1 MYKRRLRIFGRNVG
15 RGKRR
20 IVLILILSLSFFN
33 IISAQNNDKI
43 KLDNLKIKAE
53 DLKKT
58 FNPVANK
65 FNEKTITAIIID
77 AGHGGKDP
85 GSIGINKLKEKDV
98 VLSFSL
104 ELKEELK
111 KILPNVDIVLTR
123 EKDDYPTLQERYKI
137 ANGAAKINTDKAK
150 NSLFISVH
158 ANASL
163 NPNAKGFEA
172 YFITAQESSEYAR
185 AVSILENSA
194 LVKFDKI
201 DISKYEANSSQL
213 THNYMLV
220 EQHQKESRLLA
231 KSIVD
236 EVYKING
243 VFKRN
248 KPVQNALFY
257 VLKGSIM
264 PSTLI
269 EIGFITNEEDA
280 KFMNTKETRIK
291 MVKATATGIKKFIEE
306 FEKTKGFTK

>member
-1 MYKRRLRIFGRNVG
+1 MRIFTGNIGRF
-15 RGKRR
+15 KRR
-20 IVLILILSLSFFN
+20 IAFILILLLSLINSAKSESVKLNNLN
-33 IISAQNNDKI
+33 ITP
-43 KLDNLKIKAE
+43 E

-58 FNPVANK
+58 FNPVGNK
-65 FNEKTITAIIID
+65 FYEKTITAIIID

-85 GSIGINKLKEKDV
+85 GSVGINKLQEKDI

-123 EKDDYPTLQERYKI
+123 DKDTYPTLQERYKI
-137 ANGAAKINTDKAK
+137 ANTAAKINTDKSK
-150 NSLFISVH
+150 NALFISVH

-163 NPNAKGFEA
+163 SPNAKGFEA

-185 AVSILENSA
+185 AVSMLENSA

-201 DISKYEANSSQL
+201 DASKYEEDSSQL

-220 EQHQKESRLLA
+220 EQYQKESRLLA
-231 KSIVD
+231 QSIVD
-236 EVYKING
+236 EVYKVSGIS
-243 VFKRN
+243 KRN

-291 MVKATATGIKKFIEE
+291 MVKATAEGIKKFIKE
-306 FEKTKGFTK
+306 FETSAR

>member
-1 MYKRRLRIFGRNVG
+1 MYQGRLRIFRGNIGRF
-15 RGKRR
+15 KRR
-20 IVLILILSLSFFN
+20 IAFILILVFSLIN
-33 IISAQNNDKI
+33 IAKSETV
-43 KLDNLKIKAE
+43 KLNNLKIKPE

-65 FNEKTITAIIID
+65 FNQKTITAIIID

-85 GSIGINKLKEKDV
+85 GSIGINKIKEKDI

-123 EKDDYPTLQERYKI
+123 DKDTYPTLQERYKI
-137 ANGAAKINTDKAK
+137 ANTAAKIETDKPENA
-150 NSLFISVH
+150 LFISVH

-163 NPNAKGFEA
+163 SPSAKGFEA
-172 YFITAQESSEYAR
+172 YFVTAQESSEYAR
-185 AVSILENSA
+185 AVSMLENRA

-201 DISKYEANSSQL
+201 DASKYEENISQL

-231 KSIVD
+231 QSIVD
-236 EVYKING
+236 EVYKVSG
-243 VFKRN
+243 VSKRN

-257 VLKGSIM
+257 VLKGSLM

-291 MVKATATGIKKFIEE
+291 MVKATALGIKKFIKE
-306 FEKTKGFTK
+306 FEDTKGFSE

>member
-1 MYKRRLRIFGRNVG
+1 MYQGRLRIFRGNIGRF
-15 RGKRR
+15 KRR
-20 IVLILILSLSFFN
+20 IAFILILVFGLIN
-33 IISAQNNDKI
+33 IAKSETV
-43 KLDNLKIKAE
+43 KLNNLKIKPE

-65 FNEKTITAIIID
+65 FNQKTITAIIID

-85 GSIGINKLKEKDV
+85 GSIGINKIKEKDI

-123 EKDDYPTLQERYKI
+123 DKDIYPTLQERYKI
-137 ANGAAKINTDKAK
+137 ANTAAKIETDKPENA
-150 NSLFISVH
+150 LFISVH

-163 NPNAKGFEA
+163 SPSAKGFEA

-185 AVSILENSA
+185 AVSMLENSA

-201 DISKYEANSSQL
+201 DASKYEENSSQL
-213 THNYMLV
+213 IHNYMLV
-220 EQHQKESRLLA
+220 EQYQKESRLLA
-231 KSIVD
+231 QSIVD
-236 EVYKING
+236 EVYKVSGIS
-243 VFKRN
+243 KRN

-291 MVKATATGIKKFIEE
+291 MVKATALGIKKFIKE
-306 FEKTKGFTK
+306 FEDTKGFSE

>member
-1 MYKRRLRIFGRNVG
+1 MYQGRLRIFRGNIGRF
-15 RGKRR
+15 KRR
-20 IVLILILSLSFFN
+20 IAFILILVFGLIN
-33 IISAQNNDKI
+33 IAKSETV
-43 KLDNLKIKAE
+43 KLNNLKIKPE

-65 FNEKTITAIIID
+65 FNQKTITAIIID

-85 GSIGINKLKEKDV
+85 GSIGINKIKEKDI

-123 EKDDYPTLQERYKI
+123 DKDTYPTLQERYKI
-137 ANGAAKINTDKAK
+137 ANTAAKIETDKPENA
-150 NSLFISVH
+150 LFISVH

-163 NPNAKGFEA
+163 SPSAKGFEA

-185 AVSILENSA
+185 AVSMLENSA

-201 DISKYEANSSQL
+201 DASKYEENSSQL
-213 THNYMLV
+213 THNYMIV
-220 EQHQKESRLLA
+220 EQYQKESRLLA
-231 KSIVD
+231 QSIVD
-236 EVYKING
+236 EVYKVSGIS
-243 VFKRN
+243 KRN

-291 MVKATATGIKKFIEE
+291 MVKATALGIKKFIKE
-306 FEKTKGFTK
+306 FEDTKGFSE

>member
-1 MYKRRLRIFGRNVG
+1 MYQGRLRIFRGNIGRF
-15 RGKRR
+15 KRR
-20 IVLILILSLSFFN
+20 IAFILILVFGLIN
-33 IISAQNNDKI
+33 IAKSETV
-43 KLDNLKIKAE
+43 KLNNLKIKPE

-65 FNEKTITAIIID
+65 FNQKTITAIIID

-85 GSIGINKLKEKDV
+85 GSIGINKIKEKDI

-123 EKDDYPTLQERYKI
+123 DKDAYPTLQERYKI
-137 ANGAAKINTDKAK
+137 ANTAAKIETDKPENA
-150 NSLFISVH
+150 LFISVH

-163 NPNAKGFEA
+163 SPSAKGFEA

-185 AVSILENSA
+185 AVSMLENSA

-201 DISKYEANSSQL
+201 DASKYEENSSQL

-220 EQHQKESRLLA
+220 EQYQKESRLLA
-231 KSIVD
+231 QSIVD
-236 EVYKING
+236 EVYKVSGIS
-243 VFKRN
+243 KRN

-257 VLKGSIM
+257 VLKGSLM

-291 MVKATATGIKKFIEE
+291 MVKATALGIKKFIKE
-306 FEKTKGFTK
+306 FEASASFQ

>member
-1 MYKRRLRIFGRNVG
+1 MYQGRLRIFRGNIGRF
-15 RGKRR
+15 KRR
-20 IVLILILSLSFFN
+20 IAFILILVFGLIN
-33 IISAQNNDKI
+33 IAKSETV
-43 KLDNLKIKAE
+43 KLNNLKIKPE

-65 FNEKTITAIIID
+65 FNQKTITAIIID

-85 GSIGINKLKEKDV
+85 GSIGINKIKEKDI

-111 KILPNVDIVLTR
+111 KILPNIDIVLTR
-123 EKDDYPTLQERYKI
+123 DKDTYPTLQERYKI
-137 ANGAAKINTDKAK
+137 ANTAAKIETDKPENA
-150 NSLFISVH
+150 LFISVH

-163 NPNAKGFEA
+163 SPSAKGFEA

-185 AVSILENSA
+185 AVSMLENSA

-201 DISKYEANSSQL
+201 DASKYEENSSQL

-220 EQHQKESRLLA
+220 EQYQKESRLLA
-231 KSIVD
+231 QSIVD
-236 EVYKING
+236 EVYKVSGIS
-243 VFKRN
+243 KRN

-291 MVKATATGIKKFIEE
+291 MVKATALGIKNFIKE
-306 FEKTKGFTK
+306 FEASSNSTFD

>member
-1 MYKRRLRIFGRNVG
+1 MYQGRLRIFRGNIGRF
-15 RGKRR
+15 KRR
-20 IVLILILSLSFFN
+20 IAFILILVFGLIN
-33 IISAQNNDKI
+33 IAKSETV
-43 KLDNLKIKAE
+43 KLNNLKIKPE

-65 FNEKTITAIIID
+65 FNQKTITAIIID

-85 GSIGINKLKEKDV
+85 GSIGINKIKEKDI

-123 EKDDYPTLQERYKI
+123 DKDTYPTLQERYKI
-137 ANGAAKINTDKAK
+137 ANTAAKIETDKPENA
-150 NSLFISVH
+150 LFISVH

-163 NPNAKGFEA
+163 SPSAKGFEA
-172 YFITAQESSEYAR
+172 YFVTAQESSEYAR
-185 AVSILENSA
+185 AVSMLENSA
-194 LVKFDKI
+194 LVKFDKV
-201 DISKYEANSSQL
+201 DASKYEENISQL

-231 KSIVD
+231 QSIVD
-236 EVYKING
+236 EVYKVSG
-243 VFKRN
+243 VSKRN

-257 VLKGSIM
+257 VLKGSLM

-291 MVKATATGIKKFIEE
+291 MVKATALGIKKFIKE
-306 FEKTKGFTK
+306 FEDTKGFSE

>member
-1 MYKRRLRIFGRNVG
+1 MRIFGRNVG
-15 RGKRR
+15 RRKRR
-20 IVLILILSLSFFN
+20 IAIILIFLLIFFKIALSEN
-33 IISAQNNDKI
+33 I
-43 KLDNLKIKAE
+43 KLDNLNIKPE

-65 FNEKTITAIIID
+65 FNEKTITTIIID

-85 GSIGINKLKEKDV
+85 GSIGINKLKEKDI

-111 KILPNVDIVLTR
+111 KVLPNMDIFLTR
-123 EKDDYPTLQERYKI
+123 DKDIYPTLQERYKI
-137 ANGAAKINTDKAK
+137 ANSSAKINLEKSK
-150 NSLFISVH
+150 NALFISVH

-163 NPNAKGFEA
+163 SPNAKGFEA

-194 LVKFDKI
+194 LVKFDKV
-201 DISKYEANSSQL
+201 DASKYEENISQL

-220 EQHQKESRLLA
+220 EQHQKESRMLA
-231 KSIVD
+231 QSIVD
-236 EVYKING
+236 EVYKVSG
-243 VFKRN
+243 VSKRN
-248 KPVQNALFY
+248 KPIQNALFY
-257 VLKGSIM
+257 VLKGSLM

-291 MVKATATGIKKFIEE
+291 MVKATATGIKKFIKE
-306 FEKTKGFTK
+306 FEDTNGFTK

>member
-1 MYKRRLRIFGRNVG
+1 MYQGRLRIFRGNIGRF
-15 RGKRR
+15 KRR
-20 IVLILILSLSFFN
+20 IAFILILVFGLIN
-33 IISAQNNDKI
+33 IAKSETV
-43 KLDNLKIKAE
+43 KLNNLKIKPE

-65 FNEKTITAIIID
+65 FNQKTITAIIID

-85 GSIGINKLKEKDV
+85 GSIGINKIKEKDI

-111 KILPNVDIVLTR
+111 KIIPNVDIVLTR
-123 EKDDYPTLQERYKI
+123 DKDTYPTLQERYKI
-137 ANGAAKINTDKAK
+137 ANTAAKIETDKPENA
-150 NSLFISVH
+150 LFISVH

-163 NPNAKGFEA
+163 SPSAKGFEA

-185 AVSILENSA
+185 AVSMLENSA

-201 DISKYEANSSQL
+201 DASKYEENSSQL

-220 EQHQKESRLLA
+220 EQYQKESRLLA
-231 KSIVD
+231 QSIVD
-236 EVYKING
+236 EVYKVSGIS
-243 VFKRN
+243 KRN

-291 MVKATATGIKKFIEE
+291 MVKATALGIKKFIKE
-306 FEKTKGFTK
+306 FEDTKGFSE

>member
-1 MYKRRLRIFGRNVG
+1 MYQGRLRIFRGNIGRF
-15 RGKRR
+15 KRR
-20 IVLILILSLSFFN
+20 IAFILILVFGLIN
-33 IISAQNNDKI
+33 IAKSETV
-43 KLDNLKIKAE
+43 KLNNLKIKPE

-65 FNEKTITAIIID
+65 FNQKTITAIIID

-85 GSIGINKLKEKDV
+85 GSIGINKIKEKDI

-123 EKDDYPTLQERYKI
+123 DKDTYPTLQERYKI
-137 ANGAAKINTDKAK
+137 ANTAAKIETDKPENA
-150 NSLFISVH
+150 LFISVH

-163 NPNAKGFEA
+163 SPRAKGFEA

-185 AVSILENSA
+185 AVSMLENSA

-201 DISKYEANSSQL
+201 DASKYEENSSQL
-213 THNYMLV
+213 THNYMIV
-220 EQHQKESRLLA
+220 EQYQKESRLLA
-231 KSIVD
+231 QSIVD
-236 EVYKING
+236 EVYKVSGIS
-243 VFKRN
+243 KRN

-291 MVKATATGIKKFIEE
+291 MVKATALGIKKFIKE
-306 FEKTKGFTK
+306 FEDTKGFSE

>member
-1 MYKRRLRIFGRNVG
+1 MYQGRLRIFRGNIGRF
-15 RGKRR
+15 KR
-20 IVLILILSLSFFN
+20 IIAFILILVFGLIN
-33 IISAQNNDKI
+33 IAKSETV
-43 KLDNLKIKAE
+43 KLNNLKIKPE

-65 FNEKTITAIIID
+65 FNQKTITAIIID

-85 GSIGINKLKEKDV
+85 GSIGINKIKEKDI

-111 KILPNVDIVLTR
+111 KVLPNMDIFLTR
-123 EKDDYPTLQERYKI
+123 DKDIYPTLQERYKI
-137 ANGAAKINTDKAK
+137 ANSSAKINLEKSK
-150 NSLFISVH
+150 NALFISVH

-163 NPNAKGFEA
+163 SPNAKGFEA

-194 LVKFDKI
+194 LVKFDKV
-201 DISKYEANSSQL
+201 DASKYEENISQL

-220 EQHQKESRLLA
+220 EQHQKESRMLA
-231 KSIVD
+231 QSIVD
-236 EVYKING
+236 EVYKVSG
-243 VFKRN
+243 VSKRN

-257 VLKGSIM
+257 VLKGSLM

-291 MVKATATGIKKFIEE
+291 MVKATATGINKFIKE
-306 FEKTKGFTK
+306 FEDTNGFTK

>member
-1 MYKRRLRIFGRNVG
+1 MYQGRLRIFRGNIGRF
-15 RGKRR
+15 KRR
-20 IVLILILSLSFFN
+20 IAFILILVFGLIN
-33 IISAQNNDKI
+33 IAKSERV
-43 KLDNLKIKAE
+43 KLNNLKIKPE

-65 FNEKTITAIIID
+65 FNQKTITAIIID

-85 GSIGINKLKEKDV
+85 GSIGINKIKEKDI

-123 EKDDYPTLQERYKI
+123 DKDTYPTLQERYKI
-137 ANGAAKINTDKAK
+137 ANTAAKIETDKPENA
-150 NSLFISVH
+150 LFISVH

-163 NPNAKGFEA
+163 SPSAKGFEA

-185 AVSILENSA
+185 AVSMLENSA

-201 DISKYEANSSQL
+201 DASKYEENSSQL

-220 EQHQKESRLLA
+220 EQYQKESRLLA
-231 KSIVD
+231 QSIVD
-236 EVYKING
+236 EVYKVSGIS
-243 VFKRN
+243 KRN

-291 MVKATATGIKKFIEE
+291 MVKATALGIKKFIKE
-306 FEKTKGFTK
+306 FEASASFQ

>member
-1 MYKRRLRIFGRNVG
+1 MRIFGRNVG

-20 IVLILILSLSFFN
+20 IAIVLIFLLGFFKIALAEN
-33 IISAQNNDKI
+33 I
-43 KLDNLKIKAE
+43 KLDNLNIKPE
-53 DLKKT
+53 DLKKN
-58 FNPVANK
+58 FNPVVSK
-65 FNEKTITAIIID
+65 FNEKTITTIIID

-85 GSIGINKLKEKDV
+85 GSIGINKLKEKDI

-111 KILPNVDIVLTR
+111 KVLPNVDIFLTR
-123 EKDDYPTLQERYKI
+123 DKDIYPTLQERYKI
-137 ANGAAKINTDKAK
+137 ANSSAKINLEKSK
-150 NSLFISVH
+150 NALFISVH

-163 NPNAKGFEA
+163 SPNAKGFEA

-194 LVKFDKI
+194 LVKFDKV
-201 DISKYEANSSQL
+201 DASKYEENASQL

-220 EQHQKESRLLA
+220 EQHQKESRMLA
-231 KSIVD
+231 QSIVD
-236 EVYKING
+236 EVYKVSG
-243 VFKRN
+243 VSKRN

-257 VLKGSIM
+257 VLKGSLM

-291 MVKATATGIKKFIEE
+291 MVKATATGIKKFIKE
-306 FEKTKGFTK
+306 FEESKGFTK

>member
-1 MYKRRLRIFGRNVG
+1 MYQGRLRIFRGNIGRF
-15 RGKRR
+15 KRR
-20 IVLILILSLSFFN
+20 IAFILILVFGLIN
-33 IISAQNNDKI
+33 IAKSETV
-43 KLDNLKIKAE
+43 KLNNLKIKPE

-65 FNEKTITAIIID
+65 FNQKTITAIIID

-85 GSIGINKLKEKDV
+85 GSIGINKIKEKDI

-123 EKDDYPTLQERYKI
+123 DKDTYPTLQERYKI
-137 ANGAAKINTDKAK
+137 ANTAAKIETDKPENA
-150 NSLFISVH
+150 LFISVH

-163 NPNAKGFEA
+163 SPSAKGFEA

-185 AVSILENSA
+185 AVSMLENSA

-201 DISKYEANSSQL
+201 DASKYEENSSQL

-220 EQHQKESRLLA
+220 EQYQKESRLLA
-231 KSIVD
+231 QSIVD
-236 EVYKING
+236 EVYKVSGIS
-243 VFKRN
+243 KRN

-291 MVKATATGIKKFIEE
+291 MVKATALGIKKFINE
-306 FEKTKGFTK
+306 FEDTKGFSE

>member
-1 MYKRRLRIFGRNVG
+1 MRIFGRNVG

-20 IVLILILSLSFFN
+20 IAIVLIFLLSFFKITLAEN
-33 IISAQNNDKI
+33 I
-43 KLDNLKIKAE
+43 KLDNLNIKPE
-53 DLKKT
+53 DLKKN
-58 FNPVANK
+58 FNPVVSK
-65 FNEKTITAIIID
+65 FNEKTITTIIID

-85 GSIGINKLKEKDV
+85 GSIGINKLKEKDI

-111 KILPNVDIVLTR
+111 KVLPNVDIFLTR
-123 EKDDYPTLQERYKI
+123 DKDIYPTLQERYKI
-137 ANGAAKINTDKAK
+137 ANSSAKINLEKSK
-150 NSLFISVH
+150 NALFISVH

-163 NPNAKGFEA
+163 SPNAKGFEA

-194 LVKFDKI
+194 LVKFDKV
-201 DISKYEANSSQL
+201 DASKYEENASQL

-220 EQHQKESRLLA
+220 EQHQKESRMLA
-231 KSIVD
+231 QSIVD
-236 EVYKING
+236 EVYKVSG
-243 VFKRN
+243 VSKRN

-257 VLKGSIM
+257 VLKGSLM

-291 MVKATATGIKKFIEE
+291 MVKATATGIKKFIKE
-306 FEKTKGFTK
+306 FEESKGFTK

>member
-1 MYKRRLRIFGRNVG
+1 MRIFGRNVG

-20 IVLILILSLSFFN
+20 IAIVLIFLLGFFKIALAEN
-33 IISAQNNDKI
+33 I
-43 KLDNLKIKAE
+43 KLDNLNIKPE
-53 DLKKT
+53 DLKKN
-58 FNPVANK
+58 FNPVVSK
-65 FNEKTITAIIID
+65 FNEKTITTIIID

-85 GSIGINKLKEKDV
+85 GSIGINKLKEKDI

-111 KILPNVDIVLTR
+111 KVLPNVDIFLTR
-123 EKDDYPTLQERYKI
+123 DKDIYPTLQERYKI
-137 ANGAAKINTDKAK
+137 ANSSAKINLEKSK
-150 NSLFISVH
+150 NALFISVH

-163 NPNAKGFEA
+163 SRNAKGFEA

-194 LVKFDKI
+194 LVKFDKV
-201 DISKYEANSSQL
+201 DASKYEENASQL

-220 EQHQKESRLLA
+220 EQHQKESRMLA
-231 KSIVD
+231 QSIVD
-236 EVYKING
+236 EVYKVSG
-243 VFKRN
+243 VSKRN

-257 VLKGSIM
+257 VLKGSLM

-291 MVKATATGIKKFIEE
+291 MVKATATGIKKFIKE
-306 FEKTKGFTK
+306 FEESKGFTK

>member
-1 MYKRRLRIFGRNVG
+1 MYQGRLRIFRGNIGRF
-15 RGKRR
+15 KIR
-20 IVLILILSLSFFN
+20 IAFILILVFGLIN
-33 IISAQNNDKI
+33 IAKSETV
-43 KLDNLKIKAE
+43 KLNNLKIKPE

-65 FNEKTITAIIID
+65 FNQKTITAIIID

-85 GSIGINKLKEKDV
+85 GSIGINKIKEKDI

-123 EKDDYPTLQERYKI
+123 DKDTYPTLQERYKI
-137 ANGAAKINTDKAK
+137 ANTAAKIETDKPENA
-150 NSLFISVH
+150 LFISVH

-163 NPNAKGFEA
+163 SPSAKGFEA

-185 AVSILENSA
+185 AVSMLENSA

-201 DISKYEANSSQL
+201 DASKYEENSSQL

-220 EQHQKESRLLA
+220 EQYQKESRLLA
-231 KSIVD
+231 QSIVD
-236 EVYKING
+236 EVYKVSGIS
-243 VFKRN
+243 KRN

-291 MVKATATGIKKFIEE
+291 MVKATALGIKKFIKE
-306 FEKTKGFTK
+306 FEASSNSTFD

>member
-15 RGKRR
+15 RGKRGIA
-20 IVLILILSLSFFN
+20 IVLIFLLGFFKIALAEN
-33 IISAQNNDKI
+33 I
-43 KLDNLKIKAE
+43 KLDNLNIKPE
-53 DLKKT
+53 DLKKN
-58 FNPVANK
+58 FNPVVSK
-65 FNEKTITAIIID
+65 FNEKTITTIIID

-85 GSIGINKLKEKDV
+85 GSIGINKLKEKDI

-111 KILPNVDIVLTR
+111 KVLPNVDIFLTR
-123 EKDDYPTLQERYKI
+123 DKDIYPTLQERYKI
-137 ANGAAKINTDKAK
+137 ANSSAKINLEKSK
-150 NSLFISVH
+150 NALFISVH

-163 NPNAKGFEA
+163 SPNAKGFEA

-194 LVKFDKI
+194 LVKFDKV
-201 DISKYEANSSQL
+201 DASKYEENASQL

-220 EQHQKESRLLA
+220 EQHQKESRMLA
-231 KSIVD
+231 QSIVD
-236 EVYKING
+236 EVYKISG
-243 VFKRN
+243 VSKRN

-257 VLKGSIM
+257 VLKGSLM

-291 MVKATATGIKKFIEE
+291 MVKATATGIKKFIKE
-306 FEKTKGFTK
+306 FEESKGFTK

>member
-1 MYKRRLRIFGRNVG
+1 MYQGRLRIFRGNIGRF
-15 RGKRR
+15 KRR
-20 IVLILILSLSFFN
+20 IAFILILVFSLIN
-33 IISAQNNDKI
+33 IAKSETV
-43 KLDNLKIKAE
+43 KLNNLKIKPE

-65 FNEKTITAIIID
+65 FNQKTITAIIID

-85 GSIGINKLKEKDV
+85 GSIGINKIKEKDI

-123 EKDDYPTLQERYKI
+123 DKDTYPTLQERYKI
-137 ANGAAKINTDKAK
+137 ANTAAKIETDKPENA
-150 NSLFISVH
+150 LFISVH

-163 NPNAKGFEA
+163 SPSAKGFEA

-185 AVSILENSA
+185 AVSMLENSA

-201 DISKYEANSSQL
+201 DASKYEENSSQL

-220 EQHQKESRLLA
+220 EQYQKESRLLA
-231 KSIVD
+231 QSIVD
-236 EVYKING
+236 EVYKVSGIS
-243 VFKRN
+243 KRN

-291 MVKATATGIKKFIEE
+291 MVKATALGIKKFIKE
-306 FEKTKGFTK
+306 FEDTKGFTK

>member
-1 MYKRRLRIFGRNVG
+1 MYQGRLRIFRGNIGRF
-15 RGKRR
+15 KRR
-20 IVLILILSLSFFN
+20 IAFILILVFSLIN
-33 IISAQNNDKI
+33 IAKSETV
-43 KLDNLKIKAE
+43 KLNNLKIKPE

-65 FNEKTITAIIID
+65 FNQKTITAIIID

-85 GSIGINKLKEKDV
+85 GSIGINKIKEKDI

-123 EKDDYPTLQERYKI
+123 DKDTYPTLQERYKI
-137 ANGAAKINTDKAK
+137 ANTAAKIETDKPENA
-150 NSLFISVH
+150 LFISVH

-163 NPNAKGFEA
+163 SPSAKGFEA

-185 AVSILENSA
+185 AVSMLENSA

-201 DISKYEANSSQL
+201 DASKYEENSSQL

-220 EQHQKESRLLA
+220 EQYQKESRLLA
-231 KSIVD
+231 QSIVD
-236 EVYKING
+236 EVYKVSGIS
-243 VFKRN
+243 KRN

-291 MVKATATGIKKFIEE
+291 MVKATALGIKKFIKE
-306 FEKTKGFTK
+306 FEDTKGFSK

>member
-15 RGKRR
+15 RRKRR
-20 IVLILILSLSFFN
+20 IAIILIFLLIFFKIALSEN
-33 IISAQNNDKI
+33 I
-43 KLDNLKIKAE
+43 KLDNLNIKPE

-65 FNEKTITAIIID
+65 FNEKTITTIIID

-85 GSIGINKLKEKDV
+85 GSIGINKLKEKDI

-111 KILPNVDIVLTR
+111 KVLPNVDIFLTR
-123 EKDDYPTLQERYKI
+123 DKDIYPTLQERYKI
-137 ANGAAKINTDKAK
+137 ANSSAKINLEKSK
-150 NSLFISVH
+150 NALFISVH

-163 NPNAKGFEA
+163 SPNAKGFEA

-194 LVKFDKI
+194 LVKFDKV
-201 DISKYEANSSQL
+201 DASKYEENISQL

-220 EQHQKESRLLA
+220 EQHQKESRMLA
-231 KSIVD
+231 QSIVD
-236 EVYKING
+236 EVYKVSG
-243 VFKRN
+243 VSKRN

-257 VLKGSIM
+257 VLKGSLM

-291 MVKATATGIKKFIEE
+291 MVKATATGIKKFIKE
-306 FEKTKGFTK
+306 FEDTNGFTK

>member
-1 MYKRRLRIFGRNVG
+1 MRIFGRNVG

-20 IVLILILSLSFFN
+20 IAIVLIFLLNLFN
-33 IISAQNNDKI
+33 ITLAENIR
-43 KLDNLKIKAE
+43 LDNLNIKPE
-53 DLKKT
+53 DLKKN
-58 FNPVANK
+58 FNPVVSK
-65 FNEKTITAIIID
+65 FNEKTITTIIID

-85 GSIGINKLKEKDV
+85 GSIGINKLKEKDI

-111 KILPNVDIVLTR
+111 KVLPNVDIFLTR
-123 EKDDYPTLQERYKI
+123 DKDIYPTLQERYKI
-137 ANGAAKINTDKAK
+137 ANSSAKINLEKSK
-150 NSLFISVH
+150 NALFISVH

-163 NPNAKGFEA
+163 SPNAKGFEA

-194 LVKFDKI
+194 LVKFDKV
-201 DISKYEANSSQL
+201 DASKYEENASQL

-231 KSIVD
+231 QSIVD
-236 EVYKING
+236 EVYKVSG
-243 VFKRN
+243 VSKRN

-257 VLKGSIM
+257 VLKGSLM

-291 MVKATATGIKKFIEE
+291 MVKATATGIKKFIKE
-306 FEKTKGFTK
+306 FEESKGFIE

>member
-1 MYKRRLRIFGRNVG
+1 MYQGRLRIFRGNIGRF
-15 RGKRR
+15 KIR
-20 IVLILILSLSFFN
+20 IAFILILVFGLIN
-33 IISAQNNDKI
+33 IAKSETV
-43 KLDNLKIKAE
+43 KLNNLKIKPE

-65 FNEKTITAIIID
+65 FSQKTITAIIID

-85 GSIGINKLKEKDV
+85 GSIGINKIKEKDI

-123 EKDDYPTLQERYKI
+123 DKDTYPTLQERYKI
-137 ANGAAKINTDKAK
+137 ANTAAKIETDKPENA
-150 NSLFISVH
+150 LFISVH

-163 NPNAKGFEA
+163 SPSAKGFEA

-185 AVSILENSA
+185 AVSMLENSA

-201 DISKYEANSSQL
+201 DASKYEENSSQL

-220 EQHQKESRLLA
+220 EQYQKESRLLA
-231 KSIVD
+231 QSIVD
-236 EVYKING
+236 EVYKVSGIS
-243 VFKRN
+243 KRN

-291 MVKATATGIKKFIEE
+291 MVKATALGIKKFIKE
-306 FEKTKGFTK
+306 FEASASFQ

>member
-1 MYKRRLRIFGRNVG
+1 MRIFGRNVG
-15 RGKRR
+15 RRKRR
-20 IVLILILSLSFFN
+20 IAIVLIFLLSFFKIVLSEN
-33 IISAQNNDKI
+33 I
-43 KLDNLKIKAE
+43 KLDNLNIKPE
-53 DLKKT
+53 DLKKN
-58 FNPVANK
+58 FNPVVSK
-65 FNEKTITAIIID
+65 FNEKTITTIIID

-85 GSIGINKLKEKDV
+85 GSIGINKLKEKDI

-111 KILPNVDIVLTR
+111 KVLPNVDISLTR
-123 EKDDYPTLQERYKI
+123 DKDIYPTLQERYKI
-137 ANGAAKINTDKAK
+137 ANSSAKINLEKSK
-150 NSLFISVH
+150 NALFISVH

-163 NPNAKGFEA
+163 SPNAKGFEA

-194 LVKFDKI
+194 LVKFDKV
-201 DISKYEANSSQL
+201 DASKYEENASQL

-220 EQHQKESRLLA
+220 EQHQKESRMLA
-231 KSIVD
+231 QSIVD
-236 EVYKING
+236 EVYKVSG
-243 VFKRN
+243 VSKRN

-257 VLKGSIM
+257 VLKGSLM

-291 MVKATATGIKKFIEE
+291 MVKATATGIKKFIKE
-306 FEKTKGFTK
+306 FEESKGFTE

>member
-1 MYKRRLRIFGRNVG
+1 MYQGRLRIFRGNIGRF
-15 RGKRR
+15 KRR
-20 IVLILILSLSFFN
+20 IAFILILVFGLIN
-33 IISAQNNDKI
+33 IAKSETV
-43 KLDNLKIKAE
+43 KLNNLKIKPE

-65 FNEKTITAIIID
+65 FNQKTITAIIID

-85 GSIGINKLKEKDV
+85 GSIGINKIKEKDI
-98 VLSFSL
+98 VLLFSL

-123 EKDDYPTLQERYKI
+123 DKDTYPTLQERYKI
-137 ANGAAKINTDKAK
+137 ANTAAKIETDKPENA
-150 NSLFISVH
+150 LFISVH

-163 NPNAKGFEA
+163 SPSAKGFEA

-185 AVSILENSA
+185 AVSMLENSA

-201 DISKYEANSSQL
+201 DASKYEENSSQL

-220 EQHQKESRLLA
+220 EQYQKESRLLA
-231 KSIVD
+231 QSIVD
-236 EVYKING
+236 EVYKVSGIS
-243 VFKRN
+243 KRN

-291 MVKATATGIKKFIEE
+291 MVKATALGIKKFIKE
-306 FEKTKGFTK
+306 FEDTKGFSE

>member
-1 MYKRRLRIFGRNVG
+1 MYQGRLRIFRGNIGRF
-15 RGKRR
+15 KRR
-20 IVLILILSLSFFN
+20 IAFILILVFGLIN
-33 IISAQNNDKI
+33 IAKSETV
-43 KLDNLKIKAE
+43 KLNNLKIKPE

-65 FNEKTITAIIID
+65 FNQKAITAIIID

-85 GSIGINKLKEKDV
+85 GSIGINKIKEKDI

-123 EKDDYPTLQERYKI
+123 DKDTYPTLQERYKI
-137 ANGAAKINTDKAK
+137 ANTAAKIETDKPENA
-150 NSLFISVH
+150 LFISVH

-163 NPNAKGFEA
+163 SPSAKGFEA

-185 AVSILENSA
+185 AVSMLENSA

-201 DISKYEANSSQL
+201 DASKYEENSSQL

-220 EQHQKESRLLA
+220 EQYQKESRLLA
-231 KSIVD
+231 QSIVD
-236 EVYKING
+236 EVYKVSGIS
-243 VFKRN
+243 KRN

-291 MVKATATGIKKFIEE
+291 MVKATALGIKKFIKE
-306 FEKTKGFTK
+306 FEDTKGFSE

>member
-1 MYKRRLRIFGRNVG
+1 MYQGKLRIFRGNIGRF
-15 RGKRR
+15 KRR
-20 IVLILILSLSFFN
+20 IAFILILVFGLIN
-33 IISAQNNDKI
+33 IAKSETV
-43 KLDNLKIKAE
+43 KLNNLKIKPE

-65 FNEKTITAIIID
+65 FNQKTITAIIID

-85 GSIGINKLKEKDV
+85 GSIGINKIKEKDI

-123 EKDDYPTLQERYKI
+123 DKDTYPTLQERYKI
-137 ANGAAKINTDKAK
+137 ANTAAKIETDKPENA
-150 NSLFISVH
+150 LFISVH

-163 NPNAKGFEA
+163 SPSAKGFEA

-185 AVSILENSA
+185 AVSMLENSA

-201 DISKYEANSSQL
+201 DASKYEENSSQL

-220 EQHQKESRLLA
+220 EQYQKESRLLA
-231 KSIVD
+231 QSIVD
-236 EVYKING
+236 EVYKVSGIS
-243 VFKRN
+243 KRN

-291 MVKATATGIKKFIEE
+291 MVKATALGIKKFIKE
-306 FEKTKGFTK
+306 FEDTKGFSE

>member
-1 MYKRRLRIFGRNVG
+1 MRIFGRNVG
-15 RGKRR
+15 RRKRR
-20 IVLILILSLSFFN
+20 IAIVLIFLLGFFKIALAEN
-33 IISAQNNDKI
+33 I
-43 KLDNLKIKAE
+43 KLDNLNIKPE
-53 DLKKT
+53 DLKKN
-58 FNPVANK
+58 FNPVVSK
-65 FNEKTITAIIID
+65 FNEKTITTIIID

-85 GSIGINKLKEKDV
+85 GSIGINKLKEKDI

-111 KILPNVDIVLTR
+111 KVLPNVDIFLTR
-123 EKDDYPTLQERYKI
+123 DKDIYPTLQERYKI
-137 ANGAAKINTDKAK
+137 ANSSAKINLEKSK
-150 NSLFISVH
+150 NALFISVH

-163 NPNAKGFEA
+163 SPNAKGFEA

-194 LVKFDKI
+194 LVKFDKV
-201 DISKYEANSSQL
+201 DASKYEENASQL

-220 EQHQKESRLLA
+220 EQHQKESRMLA
-231 KSIVD
+231 QSIVD
-236 EVYKING
+236 EVYKVSG
-243 VFKRN
+243 VSKRN

-257 VLKGSIM
+257 VLKGSLM

-291 MVKATATGIKKFIEE
+291 MVKATANGIKKFIKE
-306 FEKTKGFTK
+306 FEESKGFIE

>member
-1 MYKRRLRIFGRNVG
+1 MYQGRLRIFRGNIGRF
-15 RGKRR
+15 KRR
-20 IVLILILSLSFFN
+20 IAFILILVFGLIN
-33 IISAQNNDKI
+33 IAKSETV
-43 KLDNLKIKAE
+43 KLNNLKIKPE

-65 FNEKTITAIIID
+65 FNQKTITAIIID

-85 GSIGINKLKEKDV
+85 GSIGINKIKEKDI

-123 EKDDYPTLQERYKI
+123 DKDAYPTLQERYKI
-137 ANGAAKINTDKAK
+137 ANTAAKIETDKPENA
-150 NSLFISVH
+150 LFISVH

-163 NPNAKGFEA
+163 SPKAKGFEA

-194 LVKFDKI
+194 LVKFDKV
-201 DISKYEANSSQL
+201 DASKYEENSSQL

-220 EQHQKESRLLA
+220 EQYQKESRLLA
-231 KSIVD
+231 QSIVD
-236 EVYKING
+236 EVYKVNG
-243 VFKRN
+243 ISKRN

-291 MVKATATGIKKFIEE
+291 MVKATALGIKKFIKE
-306 FEKTKGFTK
+306 FEDTKGFSE

>member
-1 MYKRRLRIFGRNVG
+1 MYQGKLRIFRGNIGRF
-15 RGKRR
+15 KRR
-20 IVLILILSLSFFN
+20 IAFILILVFGLIN
-33 IISAQNNDKI
+33 IAKSETV
-43 KLDNLKIKAE
+43 KLNNLKIKPE

-65 FNEKTITAIIID
+65 FNQKTITAIIID

-85 GSIGINKLKEKDV
+85 GSIGINKIKEKDI

-123 EKDDYPTLQERYKI
+123 DKDTYPTLQERYKI
-137 ANGAAKINTDKAK
+137 ANTAAKIETDKPENA
-150 NSLFISVH
+150 LFISVH

-163 NPNAKGFEA
+163 SPSAKGFEA

-185 AVSILENSA
+185 AVSMLENSA

-201 DISKYEANSSQL
+201 DASKYEENSSQL

-220 EQHQKESRLLA
+220 EQYQKESRLLA
-231 KSIVD
+231 QSIVD
-236 EVYKING
+236 EVYKVSG
-243 VFKRN
+243 VSKRN

-291 MVKATATGIKKFIEE
+291 MVKATALGIKKFIKK
-306 FEKTKGFTK
+306 FEASASFQ

>member
-1 MYKRRLRIFGRNVG
+1 MRIFGRNVG

-20 IVLILILSLSFFN
+20 IAIILIFLLSFFKIALAEN
-33 IISAQNNDKI
+33 I
-43 KLDNLKIKAE
+43 KLDNLNIKPE
-53 DLKKT
+53 DLKKN
-58 FNPVANK
+58 FNPVVSK
-65 FNEKTITAIIID
+65 FNEKTITTIIID

-85 GSIGINKLKEKDV
+85 GSIGINKLKEKDI

-111 KILPNVDIVLTR
+111 KVLPNVEIFLTR
-123 EKDDYPTLQERYKI
+123 DKDIYPTLQERYKI
-137 ANGAAKINTDKAK
+137 ANSSAKINLEKSK
-150 NSLFISVH
+150 NALFISVH

-163 NPNAKGFEA
+163 SPNAKGFEA

-194 LVKFDKI
+194 LVKFDKV
-201 DISKYEANSSQL
+201 DASKYEENASQL

-220 EQHQKESRLLA
+220 EQHQKESRMLA
-231 KSIVD
+231 QSIVD
-236 EVYKING
+236 EVYKVSG
-243 VFKRN
+243 VSKRN

-257 VLKGSIM
+257 VLKGSLM
-264 PSTLI
+264 PSTWI

-291 MVKATATGIKKFIEE
+291 MVKATATGIKKFIKE
-306 FEKTKGFTK
+306 FEESKGFTE

>member
-1 MYKRRLRIFGRNVG
+1 MRIFRGNIGRF
-15 RGKRR
+15 KRR
-20 IVLILILSLSFFN
+20 IAFILILVFGLIN
-33 IISAQNNDKI
+33 IAKSETV
-43 KLDNLKIKAE
+43 KLNNLKIKPE

-65 FNEKTITAIIID
+65 FNQKTITAIIID

-85 GSIGINKLKEKDV
+85 GSIGINKIKEKDI

-123 EKDDYPTLQERYKI
+123 DKDTYPTLQERYKI
-137 ANGAAKINTDKAK
+137 ANTAAKIETDKPENA
-150 NSLFISVH
+150 LFISVH

-163 NPNAKGFEA
+163 SPSAKGFEA

-185 AVSILENSA
+185 AVSMLENSA

-201 DISKYEANSSQL
+201 DASKYEENSSQL

-220 EQHQKESRLLA
+220 EQYQKESRLLA
-231 KSIVD
+231 QSIVD
-236 EVYKING
+236 EVYKVSGIS
-243 VFKRN
+243 KRN

-291 MVKATATGIKKFIEE
+291 MVKATALGIKKFIKE
-306 FEKTKGFTK
+306 FEASASFQ

>member
-1 MYKRRLRIFGRNVG
+1 MYQGRLRIFGRNVG

-20 IVLILILSLSFFN
+20 IIVILILVFLSSNFFN
-33 IISAQNNDKI
+33 RVLAENI
-43 KLDNLKIKAE
+43 KLDNLNIKPE
-53 DLKKT
+53 DLKKK

-65 FNEKTITAIIID
+65 FNEKTITTIIID

-85 GSIGINKLKEKDV
+85 GSIGINKLREKDI

-111 KILPNVDIVLTR
+111 KILPNVDIFLTR
-123 EKDDYPTLQERYKI
+123 DKDIYPTLQERYKI
-137 ANGAAKINTDKAK
+137 ANASAKIDSEKSK
-150 NSLFISVH
+150 NALFISVH

-163 NPNAKGFEA
+163 SPNAKGFEA

-194 LVKFDKI
+194 LVKFDKV
-201 DISKYEANSSQL
+201 DASKYEENASQL

-231 KSIVD
+231 QSIVD
-236 EVYKING
+236 EVYKVSG
-243 VFKRN
+243 VSKRN

-257 VLKGSIM
+257 VLKGSLM

-280 KFMNTKETRIK
+280 KFMNNKDTRIK
-291 MVKATATGIKKFIEE
+291 MVKATANGIKKYIKE
-306 FEKTKGFTK
+306 FENTEGFTK

>member
-1 MYKRRLRIFGRNVG
+1 MRIFRGNIGRF
-15 RGKRR
+15 KRR
-20 IVLILILSLSFFN
+20 IAFILILVFSLIN
-33 IISAQNNDKI
+33 IAKSETV
-43 KLDNLKIKAE
+43 KLNNLKIKPE

-58 FNPVANK
+58 FNPVVNK
-65 FNEKTITAIIID
+65 FNQKTITAIIID

-85 GSIGINKLKEKDV
+85 GSIGINKIKEKDI

-123 EKDDYPTLQERYKI
+123 DKDTYPTLQERYKI
-137 ANGAAKINTDKAK
+137 ANTAAKIETDKPENA
-150 NSLFISVH
+150 LFISVH

-163 NPNAKGFEA
+163 SPSAKGFEA

-185 AVSILENSA
+185 AVSMLENSA

-201 DISKYEANSSQL
+201 DASKYEENSSQL

-220 EQHQKESRLLA
+220 EQYQKESRLLA
-231 KSIVD
+231 QSIVD
-236 EVYKING
+236 EVYKVSGIS
-243 VFKRN
+243 KRN

-291 MVKATATGIKKFIEE
+291 MVKATALGIKKFIKE
-306 FEKTKGFTK
+306 FEDTKGFSE

>member
-1 MYKRRLRIFGRNVG
+1 MRIFGRNVG

-20 IVLILILSLSFFN
+20 IAIVLIFLLSFFKIALSEN
-33 IISAQNNDKI
+33 I
-43 KLDNLKIKAE
+43 KLDNLNIKPE
-53 DLKKT
+53 DLKKN

-65 FNEKTITAIIID
+65 FNEKTITTIIID

-85 GSIGINKLKEKDV
+85 GSIGINKLKEKDI

-111 KILPNVDIVLTR
+111 KVLPNVDIFLTR
-123 EKDDYPTLQERYKI
+123 DKDIYPTLQERYKI
-137 ANGAAKINTDKAK
+137 ANSSAKINLEKSK
-150 NSLFISVH
+150 NALFISVH

-163 NPNAKGFEA
+163 SPNAKGFEA

-194 LVKFDKI
+194 LVKFDKV
-201 DISKYEANSSQL
+201 DASKYEENASQL

-220 EQHQKESRLLA
+220 EQHQKESRILA
-231 KSIVD
+231 QSIVD
-236 EVYKING
+236 EVYKVSG
-243 VFKRN
+243 VSKRN

-257 VLKGSIM
+257 VLKGSLM

-291 MVKATATGIKKFIEE
+291 MVKATATGIKKFIKE
-306 FEKTKGFTK
+306 FEESKGFTE

>member
-1 MYKRRLRIFGRNVG
+1 MYQGRLRIFRGNIGRF
-15 RGKRR
+15 KRR
-20 IVLILILSLSFFN
+20 IAFILILVFGLIN
-33 IISAQNNDKI
+33 IAKSETV
-43 KLDNLKIKAE
+43 KLNNLKIKPG

-65 FNEKTITAIIID
+65 FNQKTITAIIID

-85 GSIGINKLKEKDV
+85 GSIGINKIKEKDI

-111 KILPNVDIVLTR
+111 KIIPNVDIVLTR
-123 EKDDYPTLQERYKI
+123 DKDTYPTLQERYKI
-137 ANGAAKINTDKAK
+137 ANTAAKIETDKPENA
-150 NSLFISVH
+150 LFISVH

-163 NPNAKGFEA
+163 SPSAKGFEA

-185 AVSILENSA
+185 AVSMLENSA

-201 DISKYEANSSQL
+201 DASKYEENSSQL

-220 EQHQKESRLLA
+220 EQYQKESRLLA
-231 KSIVD
+231 QSIVD
-236 EVYKING
+236 EVYKVSGIS
-243 VFKRN
+243 KRN

-291 MVKATATGIKKFIEE
+291 MVKATALGIKKFIKE
-306 FEKTKGFTK
+306 FEDTKGFSE

>member
-1 MYKRRLRIFGRNVG
+1 MYQGRLRIFRGNIGRF
-15 RGKRR
+15 KRR
-20 IVLILILSLSFFN
+20 IAFILILVFSLIN
-33 IISAQNNDKI
+33 IAKSETV
-43 KLDNLKIKAE
+43 KLNNLKIKPE
-53 DLKKT
+53 DLKKI

-65 FNEKTITAIIID
+65 FNQKTITAIIID

-85 GSIGINKLKEKDV
+85 GSIGINKIKEKDI

-123 EKDDYPTLQERYKI
+123 DKDTYPTLQERYKI
-137 ANGAAKINTDKAK
+137 ANTAAKIETDKPENA
-150 NSLFISVH
+150 LFISVH

-163 NPNAKGFEA
+163 SPSAKGFEA

-185 AVSILENSA
+185 AVSMLENSA

-201 DISKYEANSSQL
+201 DASKYEENSSQL

-220 EQHQKESRLLA
+220 EQYQKESRLLA
-231 KSIVD
+231 QSIVD
-236 EVYKING
+236 EVYKVSGIS
-243 VFKRN
+243 KRN

-291 MVKATATGIKKFIEE
+291 MVKATALGIKKFIKE
-306 FEKTKGFTK
+306 FEASASFQ

>member
-1 MYKRRLRIFGRNVG
+1 MRIFGRNVG
-15 RGKRR
+15 RRKRR
-20 IVLILILSLSFFN
+20 IAIVLIFLLGFFKIALAEN
-33 IISAQNNDKI
+33 I
-43 KLDNLKIKAE
+43 KLDNLNIKPE
-53 DLKKT
+53 DLKKN
-58 FNPVANK
+58 FNPVVSK
-65 FNEKTITAIIID
+65 FNEKTITTIIID

-85 GSIGINKLKEKDV
+85 GSIGINKLKEKDI

-111 KILPNVDIVLTR
+111 KVLPNVDIFLTR
-123 EKDDYPTLQERYKI
+123 DKDIYPTLQERYKI
-137 ANGAAKINTDKAK
+137 ANSSAKINLEKSK
-150 NSLFISVH
+150 NALFISVH

-163 NPNAKGFEA
+163 SPNAKGFES

-194 LVKFDKI
+194 LVKFDKV
-201 DISKYEANSSQL
+201 DASKYEENASQL

-220 EQHQKESRLLA
+220 EQHQKESRMLA
-231 KSIVD
+231 QSIVD
-236 EVYKING
+236 EVYKVSG
-243 VFKRN
+243 VSKRN

-257 VLKGSIM
+257 VLKGSLM

-306 FEKTKGFTK
+306 FEESKGFTK